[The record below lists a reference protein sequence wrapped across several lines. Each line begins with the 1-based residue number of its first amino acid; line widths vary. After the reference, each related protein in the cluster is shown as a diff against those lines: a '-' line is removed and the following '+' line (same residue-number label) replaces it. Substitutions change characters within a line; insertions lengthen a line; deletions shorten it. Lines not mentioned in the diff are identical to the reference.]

1 MFWLFVV
8 ALWVAM
14 LLSPILLLFFFLPA
28 GRDCPRCGGD
38 TLLIHSRILRYFSR
52 IAGVRWC
59 LACGWEGIT
68 RQSAWP
74 RPLPTLEVVPD
85 DAEENDGNAPWRS
98 SP

>member
-8 ALWVAM
+8 ALWIAM

-38 TLLIHSRILRYFSR
+38 TLLLHSRLLRPFRRLVS
-52 IAGVRWC
+52 VRWC
-59 LACGWEGIT
+59 LSCGWEGIA
-68 RQSAWP
+68 RHSVWR

-85 DAEENDGNAPWRS
+85 DAEDNDGNAPWRS
-98 SP
+98 SE

>member
-14 LLSPILLLFFFLPA
+14 LMSPILLLFFFLPT

-38 TLLIHSRILRYFSR
+38 TLLLHSRILCYFARLVS
-52 IAGVRWC
+52 VRWC
-59 LACGWEGIT
+59 LSCGWEGIT
-68 RQSAWP
+68 RQTTWL

-85 DAEENDGNAPWRS
+85 DAEDNDGSAPWRGN
-98 SP
+98 P